1 MIDSELMNIYKLV
14 IELTLLIMTTYHYYN
29 SYDVHK
35 HTLCDKEYVMNC
47 LVLPFP
53 FG

>member
-1 MIDSELMNIYKLV
+1 MFGETMLSFGTSV
-14 IELTLLIMTTYHYYN
+14 MTTYHYYN

-35 HTLCDKEYVMNC
+35 HTLCDEEYVTNC

-53 FG
+53 FEVIPL